1 MKSTIIGLAA
11 LAACLAAP
19 AQAAC
24 WSPAAA
30 EAASV
35 RDFETM
41 LMVSTLRCR
50 LVDADFTQ
58 DYNRFIRDKRASLT
72 GINDELRTQF
82 GSLDGYDRYVTAIAN
97 SYGAGA
103 EGLGCRD
110 IGSLLAAA
118 NALPADR
125 ASLVRLANSA
135 GASPPLPGN
144 RCRSQAIALGPTSE
158 GGR

>member
-1 MKSTIIGLAA
+1 MKSSLTGLAA
-11 LAACLAAP
+11 LAACLTAP

-58 DYNRFIRDKRASLT
+58 DYNRFIREKRVTLT
-72 GINDELRTQF
+72 RINDELRAQF
-82 GSLDGYDRYVTAIAN
+82 GSIDSYDRYVTAIAN
-97 SYGAGA
+97 GYGAGA

-110 IGSLLAAA
+110 IGSLIAAA
-118 NALPADR
+118 NALPATR
-125 ASLVRLANSA
+125 ASLVELADRA
-135 GASPPLPGN
+135 GAAPPLPGS
-144 RCRSQAIALGPTSE
+144 RCRPQEIALAPN
-158 GGR
+158 GR